1 VASRDTFS
9 PVRGFIA
16 NTDLEWHQLLR
27 AQARTGRP
35 FEEVN
40 FWRPSTQQLKA
51 LLPGEPLLFRLKS
64 PVNAIGGFGFFERYA
79 SLPAWLAWDTFGR
92 ANGVASLDELEARI
106 REIRQRNQIELA
118 GELSIGCIALV
129 EPVLFESG
137 DYVRLPS
144 DWRSQTVAGKS
155 YDLAQGEGA
164 RVWTECLARAQVD
177 VSNAADR
184 PAARY
189 GAAHLVRARL
199 GQAGFRI
206 AVLDAYGRSCA
217 VTHEHSLPVLEAAH
231 IRPFAEDGPHDV
243 SNGLL
248 LRSDVHRLFDRGY
261 VTVTPDLR
269 FRVSRRLRDDYAN
282 GKTYYALDGS
292 PVAAP
297 KDPAER
303 PSAEALAWHLES
315 RFLG

>member
-1 VASRDTFS
+1 M
-9 PVRGFIA
+9 RGFIA
-16 NTDLEWHQLLR
+16 NTDLDWHRLLR
-27 AQARTGRP
+27 TRAQSGQP

-40 FWRPSTQQLKA
+40 FWRPSTQHPMKA
-51 LLPGEPLLFRLKS
+51 LMPGEPLLFRLKS
-64 PVNAIGGFGFFERYA
+64 PVNAIGGYGFFERYTV
-79 SLPAWLAWDTFGR
+79 LPAWLAWDAFGG
-92 ANGVASLDELEARI
+92 ANGVASLHELEARI
-106 REIRQRNQIELA
+106 GAIRQRNQIEVT
-118 GELSIGCIALV
+118 GELSIGCIVLV
-129 EPVLFESG
+129 APAFFEPQ

-144 DWRSQTVAGKS
+144 DWRGQTVVGKT
-155 YDLAQGEGA
+155 YDLTQGEGA
-164 RVWTECLARAQVD
+164 RVWTECLARARVG
-177 VSNAADR
+177 VAVAAEG
-184 PAARY
+184 AAQRY
-189 GAAHLVRARL
+189 GAPHLVRARL

-206 AVLDAYGRSCA
+206 AVLDAYSRSCA

-231 IRPFAEDGPHDV
+231 IRPFSEEGPHDV

-282 GKTYYALDGS
+282 GKTYYALDGR

-297 KDPAER
+297 ENPAER
-303 PSAEALAWHLES
+303 SSSDALAWHLEA

>member
-1 VASRDTFS
+1 
-9 PVRGFIA
+9 VRGFIA
-16 NTDLEWHQLLR
+16 NTDLEWHRLLR
-27 AQARTGRP
+27 DQARTGRP

-40 FWRPSTQQLKA
+40 FWRPTQQRMKA

-64 PVNAIGGFGFFERYA
+64 PVNAIGGFGFFERYTA
-79 SLPAWLAWDTFGR
+79 LPAWLAWEAFGR

-106 REIRQRNQIELA
+106 REIRLRLGSEVA

-129 EPVLFESG
+129 EPVFFESG
-137 DYVRLPS
+137 DYVPLPT
-144 DWRSQTVAGKS
+144 DWQSQTVTGKA
-155 YDLAQGEGA
+155 YDLTRGEGA
-164 RVWTECLARAQVD
+164 RVWTECLARAQGD
-177 VSNAADR
+177 VSIAADR

-189 GAAHLVRARL
+189 GAPHLVRARL

-231 IRPFAEDGPHDV
+231 IRPFSEDGPHDV

-303 PSAEALAWHLES
+303 PSTEALAWHVES